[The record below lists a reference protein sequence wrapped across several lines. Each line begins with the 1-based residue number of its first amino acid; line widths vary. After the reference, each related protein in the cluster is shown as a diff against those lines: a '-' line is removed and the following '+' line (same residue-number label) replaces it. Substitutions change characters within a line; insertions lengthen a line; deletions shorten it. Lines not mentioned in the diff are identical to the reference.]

1 MRNLLTAKDVY
12 TFDYPE
18 ALKYADDQNKVFW
31 TFDEIDLE
39 KDIHSILTDFTPA
52 ERHGVTTALKL
63 FTKYELIVG
72 DEYWGGVVKNTFK
85 QPDISLMADA
95 FSYFE
100 SNVHARFY
108 NRINELLGLADE
120 DFHRSW
126 QYDPVLSTRVSYLD
140 SIIESH
146 DVPMSLATFSMMEG
160 CILYSSFAY
169 LKHFQSNGKNKLANL
184 VAGINFSVRDENIHH
199 EAGAWLFRTYC
210 EENKVD
216 KDWIGAR
223 VMVAAKALVEHEH
236 RIVDLLFG
244 HGPIEGI
251 TAHAMKAFVNA
262 RANLCLRNLG
272 FDGVFDESGDTISE
286 WFYLGISSATIHDFF
301 ARVGNQYHRKWSEQK
316 FVW

>member
-1 MRNLLTAKDVY
+1 MRNLLKKKDVY

-18 ALKYADDQNKVFW
+18 ALAFADKQNSVFW

-39 KDIHSILTDFTPA
+39 KDVHSVLTDFTPA

-72 DEYWGGVVKNTFK
+72 DEYWSGVVKRTF
-85 QPDISLMADA
+85 QHPDISLMADA
-95 FSYFE
+95 FCYFE

-126 QYDPVLSTRVSYLD
+126 QYDPVLANRVAYLD
-140 SIIESH
+140 EVVSGN

-160 CILYSSFAY
+160 CVLYSSFAF
-169 LKHFQSNGKNKLANL
+169 LKHFQSNGKNKLTNL

-199 EAGAWLFRTYC
+199 EAGAWLFREYC
-210 EENKVD
+210 KENNVD
-216 KDWIGAR
+216 MEWMKKR
-223 VMVAAKALVEHEH
+223 VVDVAKTLVDHEH
-236 RIVDLLFG
+236 RIVELLFS

-251 TAHAMKAFVNA
+251 TPTAMKAFVNA
-262 RANLCLRNLG
+262 RANLCLKNLG
-272 FDGVFDESGDTISE
+272 FEAVFDESNDSVSE

-301 ARVGNQYHRKWSEQK
+301 ARVGNQYKRNWSENR
-316 FVW
+316 FTW

>member
-1 MRNLLTAKDVY
+1 MRNLLKKKDVY

-18 ALKYADDQNKVFW
+18 AVAFADKQNSVFW

-39 KDIHSILTDFTPA
+39 KDVHSILTDFTMA
-52 ERHGVTTALKL
+52 EKHAVTTALKL

-72 DEYWGGVVKNTFK
+72 DEYWGSVVKDTFQ
-85 QPDISLMADA
+85 QPDIRLMADS

-108 NRINELLGLADE
+108 NRINELMGLADE

-126 QYDPVLSTRVSYLD
+126 QYDPLLASRVSYLD
-140 SIIESH
+140 
-146 DVPMSLATFSMMEG
+146 DVVSSKDTPMSLAVFSMMEG
-160 CILYSSFAY
+160 CVLYSSFAF
-169 LKHFQSNGKNKLANL
+169 LKHFQSNGKNKLSNL

-210 EENKVD
+210 EENNVNASWIKDKV
-216 KDWIGAR
+216 
-223 VMVAAKALVEHEH
+223 VAVAKVLVEHEH
-236 RIVDLLFG
+236 RIVDLLFS

-251 TAHAMKAFVNA
+251 NAASLKAFVNA
-262 RANLCLRNLG
+262 RANLCLKNLG
-272 FDGVFDESGDTISE
+272 FEAVFDESNDTISE

-301 ARVGNQYHRKWSEQK
+301 ARVGNQYHRNWSENK
-316 FVW
+316 FTW

>member
-1 MRNLLTAKDVY
+1 MRNLLKKKDVY

-18 ALKYADDQNKVFW
+18 ALAFADKQNRVFW

-39 KDIHSILTDFTPA
+39 KDVHSVLTDFTPA

-72 DEYWGGVVKNTFK
+72 DEYWSGVVKRTFK
-85 QPDISLMADA
+85 HPDISLMADA
-95 FSYFE
+95 FCYFE

-126 QYDPVLSTRVSYLD
+126 QYDPVLATRVAYLD
-140 SIIESH
+140 EVVSGN

-160 CILYSSFAY
+160 CVLYSSFAF
-169 LKHFQSNGKNKLANL
+169 LKHFQSNGKNKLTNL

-199 EAGAWLFRTYC
+199 EAGAWLFREYC
-210 EENKVD
+210 KENRVD
-216 KDWIGAR
+216 LEWMKQR
-223 VMVAAKALVEHEH
+223 VVDVAKTLVDHEH
-236 RIVDLLFG
+236 RIVELLFS

-251 TAHAMKAFVNA
+251 TPTAMKAFVNA
-262 RANLCLRNLG
+262 RANLCLKNLG
-272 FDGVFDESGDTISE
+272 FEAVFDESNDSVSE

-301 ARVGNQYHRKWSEQK
+301 ARVGNQYKRNWSENR
-316 FVW
+316 FTW